1 MYGGIKAVGTN
12 KEPIII
18 SNLKKKD
25 SFGSIGI
32 VGNGKTT
39 NILQYVEIYGG
50 KEAYVNGM
58 HLSGALSIYN
68 HRETK
73 ILDSLIHHNSAD
85 DGVNI
90 KSSSVLIENNKF
102 YSNAADHLDLD
113 LSNGLVKNNKFVARR
128 FVKDLDI
135 INIPIDDNGDGI
147 DLSGSKVII
156 ENNVFT
162 KFTDKAISVG
172 EQSIT
177 LLIGNNFNGNRSAVT
192 SKDGSKVYLF
202 NNKYK
207 DNLINLEMY
216 QKKSFFDY
224 PSIFNINENHSDN
237 NIQKSALS
245 HYYKLANLLNNNI
258 EYHSNDYDID
268 SAIKELSE
276 LERFKY
282 E

>member
-1 MYGGIKAVGTN
+1 M
-12 KEPIII
+12 
-18 SNLKKKD
+18 
-25 SFGSIGI
+25 
-32 VGNGKTT
+32 
-39 NILQYVEIYGG
+39 
-50 KEAYVNGM
+50 
-58 HLSGALSIYN
+58 
-68 HRETK
+68 
-73 ILDSLIHHNSAD
+73 
-85 DGVNI
+85 
-90 KSSSVLIENNKF
+90 IENNKF

-258 EYHSNDYDID
+258 EYHSNEYDID
-268 SAIKELSE
+268 SAIKELSKQE
-276 LERFKY
+276 WFEY